1 MVSKR
6 SDVMITNPNSVV
18 LSIDFETK
26 YAVKRGIS
34 ILFRDFILDEHV
46 YPNLDPIWHSEHDRL
61 IEFIYASD
69 GSYMCKKKKRVI
81 DKRNVSEY
89 QWITYTWFELPD
101 YDAKPV
107 YNIIKKAFDLSRS
120 IDTEEKR
127 KAYLDGK
134 NSSPFVTE
142 KNIRISR
149 NNRLKECDWMFASDV
164 TNIDLQELELWKA
177 YRQKLRDIPQD
188 NVDNLKPLKWLLPL
202 SPDEW
207 KKFNSEVTEEYK
219 TENNYSV
226 DSPYLS
232 VPEHYTTYK
241 EIVKANARFE

>member
-1 MVSKR
+1 
-6 SDVMITNPNSVV
+6 MITNPNSVV
-18 LSIDFETK
+18 LSVDFETK

-34 ILFRDFILDEHV
+34 ILFRDSILDEHV
-46 YPNLDPIWHSEHDRL
+46 YPNLDPIWHSDNDRL
-61 IEFIYASD
+61 IEFTYASD

-81 DKRNVSEY
+81 DKRNPSEY
-89 QWITYTWFELPD
+89 QWVTYIWYELPD

-120 IDTEEKR
+120 IDTEERR

-142 KNIRISR
+142 KNIRLSR
-149 NNRLKECDWMFASDV
+149 DNRLKECDWMFASDV
-164 TNIDLQELELWKA
+164 TNIDQQELDLWKL

-188 NVDNLKPLKWLLPL
+188 NADNPKPLKWLIPL

-207 KKFNSEVTEEYK
+207 RNSDYNNSE
-219 TENNYSV
+219 
-226 DSPYLS
+226 YLS
-232 VPEHYTTYK
+232 IPEHYITYK